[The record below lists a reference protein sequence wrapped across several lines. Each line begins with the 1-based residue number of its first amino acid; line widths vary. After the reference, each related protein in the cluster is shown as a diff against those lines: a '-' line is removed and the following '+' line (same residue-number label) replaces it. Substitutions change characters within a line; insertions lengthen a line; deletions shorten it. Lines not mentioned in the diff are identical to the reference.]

1 MIMCP
6 NPLGEGVQTKRSFC
20 DVLTGRDP
28 ADGIL
33 VDIPPHV
40 GPVTISFDL
49 HNRHMYS
56 EELIKSN
63 RAYRRYTATIGVLTM
78 DNTLV
83 SRAVVQSEFRRASD
97 LVDRIGG
104 GAGPGG
110 VKAVAPTG
118 SEPISITI
126 PETEQRV
133 SILGESSRSSG
144 LDGVDNF
151 TLPGQPVAIISNVM
165 LEYRP
170 APPKRTPAPET
181 QVNSR
186 PELLSIIVPV
196 YNEVRTVL
204 AVIDRLRAID
214 LPVAREI
221 LVVNDGSTDGTR
233 EVLEDLR
240 IDSDCRDSGDGSR
253 EPKPSDPGSRVTVIH
268 AERNAGKGAAIRLG
282 LDAAI
287 GTIVAIRMR
296 TSSSIRS
303 SCRRS
308 SRRSC
313 AARLTSSTARASS
326 RGVRRRRGSRL
337 PPIVR

>member
-1 MIMCP
+1 VRVSILVTALALLATATAAPIGAQTRTAPRTPARRAAPKPPPLPPLKTETATIMCP

-33 VDIPPHV
+33 VDIPAHV
-40 GPVTISFDL
+40 GPVTITFDL

-83 SRAVVQSEFRRASD
+83 SRAVVQSEFRRPSD

-118 SEPISITI
+118 SEPISIQI

-133 SILGESSRSSG
+133 SLLGEKLAVER

-170 APPKRTPAPET
+170 APPKRTPAP
-181 QVNSR
+181 
-186 PELLSIIVPV
+186 
-196 YNEVRTVL
+196 
-204 AVIDRLRAID
+204 
-214 LPVAREI
+214 
-221 LVVNDGSTDGTR
+221 
-233 EVLEDLR
+233 
-240 IDSDCRDSGDGSR
+240 
-253 EPKPSDPGSRVTVIH
+253 
-268 AERNAGKGAAIRLG
+268 
-282 LDAAI
+282 
-287 GTIVAIRMR
+287 
-296 TSSSIRS
+296 
-303 SCRRS
+303 
-308 SRRSC
+308 
-313 AARLTSSTARASS
+313 
-326 RGVRRRRGSRL
+326 RRR
-337 PPIVR
+337 

>member
-1 MIMCP
+1 VRVITLVTALALLATPTAAPMGAQTRTAPRTPARRAAPKPPPLPPLKTEPAMIMCP
-6 NPLGEGVQTKRSFC
+6 NPLGEGVQTKQSFC

-33 VDIPPHV
+33 VDIPAHV

-63 RAYRRYTATIGVLTM
+63 RAYRHYTATIGVLTM

-118 SEPISITI
+118 SEPISIQI

-133 SILGESSRSSG
+133 SILGEKLAVER

-170 APPKRTPAPET
+170 APPKRTPAP
-181 QVNSR
+181 
-186 PELLSIIVPV
+186 
-196 YNEVRTVL
+196 
-204 AVIDRLRAID
+204 
-214 LPVAREI
+214 
-221 LVVNDGSTDGTR
+221 
-233 EVLEDLR
+233 
-240 IDSDCRDSGDGSR
+240 
-253 EPKPSDPGSRVTVIH
+253 
-268 AERNAGKGAAIRLG
+268 
-282 LDAAI
+282 
-287 GTIVAIRMR
+287 
-296 TSSSIRS
+296 
-303 SCRRS
+303 
-308 SRRSC
+308 
-313 AARLTSSTARASS
+313 
-326 RGVRRRRGSRL
+326 RRR
-337 PPIVR
+337 

>member
-1 MIMCP
+1 VRVSILVTALALLATATPAPIGAQTRTAPRTPARRAAPKPPPLPPLKTEPAMIMCP
-6 NPLGEGVQTKRSFC
+6 NPLGEGVQTKQSFC

-63 RAYRRYTATIGVLTM
+63 RAYRHYTATIGVLTM

-118 SEPISITI
+118 SEPVSIQI

-133 SILGESSRSSG
+133 SILGEKLAVER

-170 APPKRTPAPET
+170 APPKRTPAP
-181 QVNSR
+181 
-186 PELLSIIVPV
+186 
-196 YNEVRTVL
+196 
-204 AVIDRLRAID
+204 
-214 LPVAREI
+214 
-221 LVVNDGSTDGTR
+221 
-233 EVLEDLR
+233 
-240 IDSDCRDSGDGSR
+240 
-253 EPKPSDPGSRVTVIH
+253 
-268 AERNAGKGAAIRLG
+268 
-282 LDAAI
+282 
-287 GTIVAIRMR
+287 
-296 TSSSIRS
+296 
-303 SCRRS
+303 
-308 SRRSC
+308 
-313 AARLTSSTARASS
+313 
-326 RGVRRRRGSRL
+326 RRR
-337 PPIVR
+337 